1 VKEIELAKHIEE
13 NAETYAGQLES
24 AISKKLGQQDGLPG
38 REGYFHCLKNLG
50 EAVKKSSPALFAEF
64 VTDPESCSTESAA
77 RKNKLLLH
85 TQQLLLDKLP
95 AAAKPLIIAYIQYA
109 QVKNSPK
116 STSRDTF
123 ITQDNPHGQLATS
136 YLYALLMG
144 KQANARKVVMDAVD
158 KAELDVEDVYMN
170 VIQPVQY
177 EIGRLWMMQEI
188 TVAEEHFATAVSQ
201 NIMSQMY
208 DRIFSAPRIDRLLV
222 ATSVSGNLHE
232 MGIRMITDMFELN
245 GWDTYYLGANTPGM
259 SVVETIAHRGADLL
273 AISATLGYQVK
284 QVRELI
290 KKVRGSQAKDIKIMV
305 GGNAFNQAPGL
316 WRTTGA
322 DAYSADARSAVMIAN
337 SLMKDST

>member
-1 VKEIELAKHIEE
+1 MNEEALSQYINQEAGELATLLERE
-13 NAETYAGQLES
+13 MAGKMGIDSPVPGRGGYMQCLEVLSS
-24 AISKKLGQQDGLPG
+24 AID
-38 REGYFHCLKNLG
+38 
-50 EAVKKSSPALFAEF
+50 KSSPAIFSGF
-64 VTDPESCSTESAA
+64 FSESGSCKVESASQ
-77 RKNKLLLH
+77 KTKLMLYAQQVLLE
-85 TQQLLLDKLP
+85 KLP
-95 AAAKPLIIAYIQYA
+95 VGAKPLIIAYFQYA
-109 QVKNSPK
+109 LVKNSPK

-144 KQANARKVVMDAVD
+144 KQANARNVVM
-158 KAELDVEDVYMN
+158 KALEANEIGVEDVYMD

-201 NIMSQMY
+201 SIMSQMY
-208 DRIFSAPRIDRLLV
+208 DRIFSAPRTDHMLV

-232 MGIRMITDMFELN
+232 MGIRMITDIFELN
-245 GWDTYYLGANTPGM
+245 GWDTYYLGANTP
-259 SVVETIAHRGADLL
+259 SANVVDTLAHRHADVL

-284 QVRELI
+284 DVRELVRQVRES
-290 KKVRGSQAKDIKIMV
+290 KAKDVKIMV

-337 SLMKDST
+337 SLMKD